1 MRQNKTSAA
10 LLISTYNWPEA
21 LRLVLQSILRQTYMP
36 DEIIIA
42 DDGSRDDTRTLIDSF
57 RDKFPVPLRHF
68 WQHDDGFRKTSIIN
82 KAISHTN
89 CSYIIQIDGDMV
101 LDPHFVEDH
110 MAIREKGTYIRGSR
124 VLLNDAR
131 SKIFLKAGDYTAL
144 SALSPGIKNRINALR
159 IPFLSSLFIR
169 KNKRSDN
176 VHGSNCAY
184 WRADFIK
191 VNGYNNQMKGWGHE
205 DIELAARFINSG
217 LRQKKVKTRAIC
229 YHLHHLYNDRGRAS
243 INFNIYEQ
251 VVKNGTITCKDGY
264 LQLRKEGV
272 VISLP
277 VPNVP
282 NQEVS

>member
-36 DEIIIA
+36 DEILIA
-42 DDGSRDDTRTLIDSF
+42 DDGSGDDTRILIDLF

-68 WQHDDGFRKTSIIN
+68 WQHDDGFRKTSIMN

-101 LDPHFVEDH
+101 LDPHFIEDH

-131 SKIFLKAGDYTAL
+131 SKIFLKAGDYTTL

-159 IPFLSSLFIR
+159 IPFLSSLLIR
-169 KNKRSDN
+169 KSRRSDN

-191 VNGYNNQMKGWGHE
+191 VNGYNNQLKGWGHE

-217 LRQKKVKTRAIC
+217 LRQKRVKMWAIG

-243 INFNIYEQ
+243 FNFGIYEQ
-251 VVKNGTITCKDGY
+251 VVKNGTITCTDGY
-264 LQLRKEGV
+264 LQLRKESM

-277 VPNVP
+277 VPN
-282 NQEVS
+282 QEVS